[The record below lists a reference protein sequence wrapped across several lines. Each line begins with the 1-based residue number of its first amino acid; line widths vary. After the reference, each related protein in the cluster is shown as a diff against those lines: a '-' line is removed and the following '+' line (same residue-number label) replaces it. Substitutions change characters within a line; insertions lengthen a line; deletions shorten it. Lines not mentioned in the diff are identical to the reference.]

1 VTISAAAKGT
11 VAIARMELWTDGVKK
26 LQVSGNTLKTTIALS
41 AGSHR
46 IVVQGVQTNG
56 SVVKAVEYVTVK

>member
-1 VTISAAAKGT
+1 
-11 VAIARMELWTDGVKK
+11 MELWIDGVKK
-26 LQVSGNTLKTTIALS
+26 LQVSANTLKTTMALS